1 MSKSSNCMNMLIIQ
15 TRIVFKKN
23 SLSLSL
29 SVTDSPETM
38 VLRVFK
44 ALGIPEL
51 AVDVLSVRSLTRND
65 VSVVGDHQRRHSV
78 VLRCLLS

>member
-1 MSKSSNCMNMLIIQ
+1 MNMLIIQ

-29 SVTDSPETM
+29 SLSLSVTDSPKTM